1 MISEGMLPAHPMVFS
16 FSFLLTKQTA
26 GVSSRKQ
33 SMECGE
39 AFEVLSG
46 TRVAECLKEVTDF
59 VGLGEASSPFTMMEL
74 TNSLPYI
81 MYI

>member
-16 FSFLLTKQTA
+16 FSFLPTKQTA

-39 AFEVLSG
+39 ASEVWM
-46 TRVAECLKEVTDF
+46 RRAECLKEVTDF
-59 VGLGEASSPFTMMEL
+59 VGLCEAPSPFTMMEL

-81 MYI
+81 IYM

>member
-16 FSFLLTKQTA
+16 FSFLPTKQTA

-39 AFEVLSG
+39 ASEVLSRTDEAGRMSERSDRLCG
-46 TRVAECLKEVTDF
+46 TL
-59 VGLGEASSPFTMMEL
+59 
-74 TNSLPYI
+74 
-81 MYI
+81 